1 MFYINVGEA
10 FAGNINVSGK
20 KKERERERKEL
31 PLRVFSSIK
40 TKPGLS
46 ESVNIAS

>member
-1 MFYINVGEA
+1 MFYINVGEG

-20 KKERERERKEL
+20 RERERKEL

-40 TKPGLS
+40 TKPGLF

>member
-20 KKERERERKEL
+20 KKKRERGKNCL
-31 PLRVFSSIK
+31 
-40 TKPGLS
+40 
-46 ESVNIAS
+46 